1 MCVCVCVCVCVIC
14 SVVSNSLWPH
24 GLQPTRLLCPWSSPG
39 KNTGVGCHF
48 LFQGIFPTQGWYLRL
63 LCLLHWLAD
72 SLLLSHLGS
81 PFLDLWLTLISS
93 SYHLLSTLTFL
104 PSSYKD
110 HCDSIGS
117 THTTQVPL
125 SVSRFLIST
134 KSLLSYKVTLTA
146 SEASLVAQMVN
157 NLPATQETWV
167 QSLGRGR
174 SPGEGNGYPLQY
186 SCSENSMDREAWWTT
201 VHGVAKNRTRL
212 SD

>member
-1 MCVCVCVCVCVIC
+1 MEF
-14 SVVSNSLWPH
+14 SRQEYWSGLPFPFPGDLPDPEVVPVS
-24 GLQPTRLLCPWSSPG
+24 
-39 KNTGVGCHF
+39 
-48 LFQGIFPTQGWYLRL
+48 
-63 LCLLHWLAD
+63 LCLLHWQAD
-72 SLLLSHLGS
+72 SLLLSHLGG

-117 THTTQVPL
+117 TRTTQVPL

-134 KSLLSYKVTLTA
+134 KSLLSYKVTPTA
-146 SEASLVAQMVN
+146 SEASLVAQMVK

-167 QSLGRGR
+167 QSLGWGR

-186 SCSENSMDREAWWTT
+186 SCLENSMDREAWWTI